1 MSFNLK
7 KIENMLEESNTIIK
21 ESLLFEREIKYKYL
35 QSFYSK
41 AYLSGSF
48 WYVGPTIK
56 DYIKSLNLRLIFY
69 NDYKL
74 KFLYGILDSNKF
86 PPIL

>member
-1 MSFNLK
+1 MSFNLE
-7 KIENMLEESNTIIK
+7 KIENILEESNTIIK

-56 DYIKSLNLRLIFY
+56 HYIKSLNLRLIFY

-74 KFLYGILDSNKF
+74 KFLYMILDNNKF
-86 PPIL
+86 PS

>member
-1 MSFNLK
+1 MSFNLE
-7 KIENMLEESNTIIK
+7 KIENILEESNTIIK

-56 DYIKSLNLRLIFY
+56 Q
-69 NDYKL
+69 
-74 KFLYGILDSNKF
+74 LY
-86 PPIL
+86 